1 VNTVVDADRNAP
13 GFPAGTSSRL
23 LGLLEQFDLAWRRG
37 TPPSIDDYLTPSDS
51 TSPTDGF
58 GPDRGRLIGELVKI
72 DLEYRWRVES
82 SPVDSALPRP
92 LLEDYLHRFPD
103 LGPVDR
109 LPSDLIGEE
118 YRARRRT
125 GEPLLHSEFVARFPG
140 RESELGPLL
149 NEIDS
154 ELALERT
161 AVTGLGG
168 AELGSGLG
176 PFRPDAGLLDLTS
189 QPWESAAEG
198 SRFQIMR
205 PHARG
210 GLGQVMVARDLELD
224 REVALKEIHNFHA
237 NRPSSRARFVRE
249 AEITGRLEHPGI
261 VPVYG
266 LGRHPDGRPFYAM
279 RLIRGDTLRDLIT
292 RYHGPEGQARPAADR
307 SLELRRLLGHF
318 MTVCNTIAYAHSQGV
333 LHRDL
338 KPSNILIG
346 PYGETLVVD
355 WGLAKMIG
363 SGTHETTES
372 QDGKAVDRQEPSLA
386 ETRSGPV
393 LGTPIFMSPEQFS
406 GRPDQLGP
414 AIDVYSLGATLY
426 VLLTGKLAFQ
436 GIEPARV
443 PEKVKRGDFVP
454 PRQANPDVSPA
465 LEAVCLK
472 AMALYRQ
479 DRYDS
484 PSALAVDVE
493 RWLAGEPVSARREP
507 WTIRARRWVS
517 RHRTLVTATAAAG
530 IMALVGLS
538 ALVVVQTRATL
549 VERGARKLAEVQSRL
564 AMDAVQQYHTGVNK
578 DLLLQ
583 QPEMKELRASLLNGP
598 RAFYLRYRENL
609 ERTGNLD
616 SDARA
621 ELAKASIRLG
631 EIAND
636 LGSVDE
642 AERNFRQALNL
653 LPDLIQE
660 QPRNLS
666 FRLWA
671 CKIPMWL
678 GEAHAHAGRTDEA
691 ELELQRGLAQS
702 VDLATNFPFDEPYR
716 GLVIDCQ
723 MYLGNLHALSGKFDQ
738 AEADY
743 QRVLKRLAEFE
754 DQYGMTTGS
763 REEHARCL
771 SNLGRVYETKGRYN
785 RAERSYREAREIR
798 ERLAHENP
806 DSIHDQE
813 DLASSFD
820 ELAQLEDLSR
830 RYDRAI
836 KYYGDALKIRERL
849 ARDNTNIAFVRSGLA
864 KSWNHLALDNYRLG
878 RFDQA
883 SQAYHTAATIL
894 QRLLEENPTQIETR
908 DELFRTHLGLGD
920 MEYAA
925 AKLLEAEAE
934 YRAALAAVESSSGD
948 NPNSINIELDRTR
961 ARVHLGEIAYQLHRP
976 SEAIEQFNQAIA
988 QGEAVLARDSKHV
1001 MCRVYL
1007 DQAHTRR
1014 AILLGAQGRN
1024 KEAQAE
1030 WDRALAYGE
1039 VHSQGPEVRLQ
1050 HAMMFACAG
1059 KFEASMRE
1067 ADEVSSD
1074 PSLNTGLL
1082 YNAACV
1088 YGRILGVSKDGS
1100 APPGADRVPPTSV
1113 LAARAIA
1120 VLKRALSEGLLEEP
1134 EGLRGLRSDPDLDS
1148 LRPLAEFQAFLM
1160 DVSFPE
1166 HPFVPEQQER

>member
-1 VNTVVDADRNAP
+1 VNTAVDPNHGSP
-13 GFPAGTSSRL
+13 GFAPAVSSSL
-23 LGLLEQFDLAWRRG
+23 LGLLEQFDLAWRSG
-37 TPPSIDDYLTPSDS
+37 TPPSIDDYLTPPDS
-51 TSPTDGF
+51 TNSSDTS
-58 GPDRGRLIGELVKI
+58 GPDRGLLIGELVKI

-82 SPVDSALPRP
+82 SSVDAAAPRP
-92 LLEDYLHRFPD
+92 LLEDYLDRFPE

-125 GEPLLHSEFVARFPG
+125 GEPLPHGDFVARFPG
-140 RESELGPLL
+140 RESELSPLL
-149 NEIDS
+149 DEIDS

-161 AVTGLGG
+161 ALTGLSG
-168 AELGSGLG
+168 AGLRSGLD
-176 PFRPDAGLLDLTS
+176 PFRPEAGLLGLSS
-189 QPWESAAEG
+189 QPLESAAEG
-198 SRFQIMR
+198 SRFQVVR

-210 GLGQVMVARDLELD
+210 GLGQVMIARDLELD
-224 REVALKEIHNFHA
+224 REVALKEIHNFHS

-292 RYHGPEGQARPAADR
+292 RHHGPEGQARTAADR
-307 SLELRRLLGHF
+307 SLELRRLLNHF
-318 MTVCNTIAYAHSQGV
+318 MAVCNTIAYAHSQGV

-346 PYGETLVVD
+346 PYGETLLVD
-355 WGLAKMIG
+355 WGLAKMFG
-363 SGTHETTES
+363 SAAQNASEHEDGRTE
-372 QDGKAVDRQEPSLA
+372 DRVGHSLT
-386 ETRSGPV
+386 ETRSGPI

-406 GRPDQLGP
+406 GRSDQLGP

-426 VLLTGKLAFQ
+426 VLLTGRLAFQ
-436 GIEPARV
+436 GIEPARL
-443 PEKVKRGDFVP
+443 PEKIRRGDFLT
-454 PRQANPDVSPA
+454 PRQANPEVSPA

-472 AMALYRQ
+472 AMALLPQ
-479 DRYDS
+479 DRYQS
-484 PSALAVDVE
+484 PSALADDVE

-507 WTIRARRWVS
+507 WSTRARRWLS

-530 IMALVGLS
+530 IMALAGLS
-538 ALVVVQTRATL
+538 ALVVVQTRAKL
-549 VERGARKLAEVQSRL
+549 VERGARKLAEDQSRL
-564 AMDAVQQYHTGVNK
+564 AMEAVQQYHTGVNEE
-578 DLLLQ
+578 LLLK
-583 QPEMKELRASLLNGP
+583 QPEMKELRARLLNAP
-598 RAFYLRYRENL
+598 REFYLRYRENL

-616 SDARA
+616 SHAQA
-621 ELAKASIRLG
+621 KLAGASITLG
-631 EIAND
+631 RIAND

-642 AERNFRQALNL
+642 AEHNFRQTLNL

-660 QPRNLS
+660 QPRNLR
-666 FRLWA
+666 FRVWSCQILR
-671 CKIPMWL
+671 WL

-691 ELELQRGLAQS
+691 EVELQESLAKS
-702 VDLATNFPFDEPYR
+702 IDLATSFPFDESYR
-716 GLVIDCQ
+716 GLIIDCQ
-723 MYLGNLHALSGKFDQ
+723 MHLGTLHALMGKLDQ
-738 AEADY
+738 AEVDF
-743 QRVLKRLAEFE
+743 QGVIKRLAGFDAE
-754 DQYGMTTGS
+754 YGTNTES

-785 RAERSYREAREIR
+785 RAERSYREAREIW
-798 ERLAHENP
+798 EKLAHENP

-813 DLASSFD
+813 DLASSLD
-820 ELAQLEDLSR
+820 QLAHLEDLSR

-849 ARDNTNIAFVRSGLA
+849 VHDKPNIAFVRSGLA
-864 KSWNHLALDNYRLG
+864 QSWNHLALDEYRLG

-920 MEYAA
+920 MEYAT

-934 YRAALAAVESSSGD
+934 YRAALAAVESASGD
-948 NPNSINIELDRTR
+948 DGHAINIELDRTR
-961 ARVHLGEIAYQLHRP
+961 AWVHLGEIAYQLHR
-976 SEAIEQFNQAIA
+976 STEAIEHFNRAIA
-988 QGEAVLARDSKHV
+988 QGESVLAKDSKHV

-1007 DQAHTRR
+1007 SQAHTRR

-1030 WDRALAYGE
+1030 WDKALAYGE

-1050 HAMMFACAG
+1050 HAMMLACAG

-1074 PSLNTGLL
+1074 PSLNPGLL

-1088 YGRILGVSKDGS
+1088 YGRILGVSKDGN
-1100 APPGADRVPPTSV
+1100 APPGADRVLPASV

-1120 VLKRALSEGLLEEP
+1120 VLKRALTEGLLEEP

-1148 LRPLAEFQAFLM
+1148 LRPLAGFQAFLM
-1160 DVSFPE
+1160 DLSFPDQ
-1166 HPFVPEQQER
+1166 PFAPEQHER